1 MDSPFELQTRCLLD
15 TPRYNIPQIF
25 AESVSNHA
33 DLPALLFAGQ
43 ATVSYAELDRISNR
57 LARFL
62 SASGVGPGS
71 RVCLCAEKTL
81 LPYATILASLKLGAV
96 YFAIDP
102 RNPAARTEK
111 IFAQCS
117 PAAVVTDTT
126 LEFPV
131 SEETIH
137 RFTPSW
143 SDLAECAAFDDGA
156 IDPAA
161 IDGSM
166 PAYIMFTS
174 GSTGSPKGAV
184 ISHDNLVHFAEWAA
198 LEYRFTPEDRHTHL
212 NPIYFDNSV
221 FDIYSTFL
229 TGGCLVPFEASVMN
243 DPGAIVDR
251 LRETACTT
259 WFSVPS
265 LLMYLQVMKVV
276 SRDSFASLKRIIFG
290 GEGFPKVKLKEL
302 FDEVGETTELH
313 NVYGPTE
320 CTCICSSHLITPV
333 DFADMDGLP
342 TLGHLIQNFRG
353 YVLDDEREVER
364 GELGELCLGG
374 PCVGLGYY
382 NQAEQT
388 TRAFVQN
395 PLNPS
400 HREILYRTGDLVR
413 QDPAT
418 GRYHFVGRKDL
429 QIKHQGYRIEL
440 EEIQNAFVSLDGVDE
455 AVVLHQKSGNSSR
468 LIAVVAS
475 TAGLDPKTL
484 KREVA
489 TLLPQYMLPE
499 KILVVPHLPKNANGK
514 TDRQRLAAD
523 LASG

>member
-1 MDSPFELQTRCLLD
+1 MDK
-15 TPRYNIPQIF
+15 PRYNIPQLF
-25 AESVSNHA
+25 AESVFEHA
-33 DLPALLFAGQ
+33 DRPALLFAGKG
-43 ATVSYAELDRISNR
+43 TVSYAELDRISNR

-62 SASGVGPGS
+62 SSAGVKPGS
-71 RVCLCAEKTL
+71 RVCLCSEKSL

-96 YFAIDP
+96 YFAVDP

-117 PAAVVTDTT
+117 PTAVVTDTD

-131 SEETIH
+131 SAESIH
-137 RFTPSW
+137 RFAPSW
-143 SDLAECAAFDDGA
+143 NDLAECAAFNDGP
-156 IDPAA
+156 IDSSAV
-161 IDGSM
+161 DGSM

-184 ISHDNLVHFAEWAA
+184 ISHDNLVHFAEWAGI
-198 LEYRFTPEDRHTHL
+198 EYRFTPEDRHTHL

-276 SRDSFASLKRIIFG
+276 SRDSFASLTRIIFG

-302 FDEVGETTELH
+302 FDEVGGSTGLY

-320 CTCICSSHLITPV
+320 CTCICSSHLVTEE
-333 DFADMDGLP
+333 DFRDMDGLP
-342 TLGHLIQNFRG
+342 TLGHLIPNFRG
-353 YVLDDEREVER
+353 YVLDDDQEVER

-382 NQAEQT
+382 NQPEQT
-388 TRAFVQN
+388 SKAFVQN

-400 HREILYRTGDLVR
+400 FREILYRTGDLVR
-413 QDPAT
+413 QDPAS
-418 GRYHFVGRKDL
+418 GYYSFVGRKDL

-440 EEIQNAFVSLDGVDE
+440 EEIQNAFISLDGVDE
-455 AVVLHQKSGNSSR
+455 AVVLHRKSGGSSR

-475 TAGLDPKTL
+475 TAGLDPKNL
-484 KREVA
+484 KRDVA
-489 TLLPQYMLPE
+489 ALIPQYMLPE
-499 KILVVPHLPKNANGK
+499 KILVMSHLPKNANGK
-514 TDRQRLAAD
+514 TDRQRLAD
-523 LASG
+523 EIASG